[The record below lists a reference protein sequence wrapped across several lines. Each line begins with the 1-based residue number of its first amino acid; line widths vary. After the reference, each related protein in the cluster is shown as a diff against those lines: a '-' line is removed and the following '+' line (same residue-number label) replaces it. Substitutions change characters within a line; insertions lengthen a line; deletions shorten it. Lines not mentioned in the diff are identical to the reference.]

1 MSQSPVLAPSSH
13 PPARTR
19 SSRVVVVHRPG
30 LRYVAEAPY
39 DPPNPVY
46 EAVEALFK
54 RLGLD
59 SARAGTPEWN
69 PLGDLIAPGDRV
81 IIKPNLVS
89 SKNLHEKITGLKL
102 AASSTH
108 GSLLRPILDY
118 ALRAAGPRGRVRVV
132 DTPVEG
138 CEIEKV
144 AGPLGIFEAIRHLQG
159 RGHDVAFLDMRYFRV
174 APYLALDDVRRGGRS
189 YNLGLLVRRRL
200 PGDPRGYRVVDLA
213 EQSRFAEADA
223 PPGRDLRF
231 HRSHYRT
238 PVAHH
243 TEGRHEY
250 SAPGTVLDADVV
262 INLPKLKTHKKTA
275 VTLSLKSV
283 IGLTNEKYWLPHFTA
298 GDPTRGGD
306 EYALG
311 PSLAD
316 RVENKLSRFP
326 LPGDHSLI
334 ARAPRVGGPPK
345 IIDGSWEGNR
355 TLWRTILDLN
365 KILFFADREGKIR
378 DTPQRRYLTI
388 VDGIVAGEGEGP
400 LGATPVEAGLLV
412 GGFDPALV
420 DVAATR
426 AMGLD
431 PARVVMICQALG
443 GKLLPSGQIGQIDE
457 VLDGPAPARRFK
469 APRSWPSLSS

>member
-1 MSQSPVLAPSSH
+1 MSDLP
-13 PPARTR
+13 

-30 LRYVAEAPY
+30 LRYSEDAPY
-39 DPPNPVY
+39 DAPNPVY
-46 EAVEALFK
+46 EAVEAMF
-54 RLGLD
+54 RGLGLD
-59 SARAGTPEWN
+59 RARAGTPEWN

-81 IIKPNLVS
+81 IVKPNLVS
-89 SKNLHEKITGLKL
+89 SKNMHEKITGLKL

-144 AGPLGIFEAIRHLQG
+144 AGPLGIFDAIAHLK
-159 RGHDVAFLDMRYFRV
+159 RKGHDVDFVDMRYFRV

-189 YNLGLLVRRRL
+189 LNLGLLIRRRL
-200 PGDPRGYRVVDLA
+200 PGDPLGYRTVDVG
-213 EQSRFAEADA
+213 ERSRFAEGDA

-238 PVAHH
+238 PVTHH
-243 TEGRHEY
+243 TGGRHEY

-298 GDPTRGGD
+298 GDPSAGGD
-306 EYALG
+306 EYDRPQA
-311 PSLAD
+311 LAD

-334 ARAPRVGGPPK
+334 ARAPKVGGPPK
-345 IIDGSWEGNR
+345 VIDGSWEGNR

-365 KILFFADREGKIR
+365 RILFFADREGRIR
-378 DTPQRRYLTI
+378 DTPQRRYLTL

-431 PARVVMICQALG
+431 PGRVVMIREALD
-443 GKLLPSGQIGQIDE
+443 GKLLPGSRLDALDE
-457 VLDGPAPARRFK
+457 VLDGPTPTRRFRP
-469 APRSWPSLSS
+469 PRSWPSLSP

>member
-1 MSQSPVLAPSSH
+1 MSK
-13 PPARTR
+13 
-19 SSRVVVVHRPG
+19 VVVVSRPG
-30 LRYVAEAPY
+30 LGYVEAAPY

-46 EAVEALFK
+46 EAVEVML
-54 RLGLD
+54 RNLGLD
-59 SARAGTPEWN
+59 AARAGTPEWN
-69 PLGDLIAPGDRV
+69 PIGDLAGKGDHV

-89 SKNLHEKITGLKL
+89 SKNMHEKITGMKL

-108 GSLLRPILDY
+108 GSLLRPFLDY
-118 ALRAAGPRGRVRVV
+118 ALRAVGPRGRVRVV

-144 AGPLGIFEAIRHLQG
+144 AGPLGIFAVIDHLKSK
-159 RGHDVAFLDMRYFRV
+159 GHDVDFVDMRYFRV
-174 APYLALDDVRRGGRS
+174 APHLALDDVRKYGRS
-189 YNLGLLVRRRL
+189 WNLGLLRRTPLR
-200 PGDPRGYRVVDLA
+200 GDPRGYRTVDLG
-213 EQSRFAEADA
+213 EQSRFTDKDA
-223 PPGRDLRF
+223 PQGGQLRF

-238 PVAHH
+238 PVPHH
-243 TEGRHEY
+243 TGGRHEY

-262 INLPKLKTHKKTA
+262 INLPKMKTHKKTA

-298 GDPTRGGD
+298 GDPSMGGD
-306 EYALG
+306 EYDR
-311 PSLAD
+311 PQTLAD
-316 RVENKLSRFP
+316 RIENKLSRFP
-326 LPGDHSLI
+326 LPGDNSLI

-345 IIDGSWEGNR
+345 VIDGSWEGNR

-365 KILFFADREGKIR
+365 RVLFFADKEGRLR

-412 GGFDPALV
+412 GGFDPSLV
-420 DVAATR
+420 DVAATK

-431 PARVVMICQALG
+431 PEKIVMVREALS
-443 GKLLPSGQIGQIDE
+443 GKLLPSGHLEEMVE
-457 VLDGPAPARRFK
+457 VLDGPAPTRRFK
-469 APRSWPSLSS
+469 APRSWPSLSG

>member
-1 MSQSPVLAPSSH
+1 MSK
-13 PPARTR
+13 
-19 SSRVVVVHRPG
+19 VVVVSRPG
-30 LRYVAEAPY
+30 LAYLEAAPY

-46 EAVEALFK
+46 EAVEAML
-54 RLGLD
+54 RDLGLD
-59 SARAGTPEWN
+59 RARAGTPEWN
-69 PLGDLIAPGDRV
+69 PLGDLAGPGDHV

-89 SKNLHEKITGLKL
+89 SKNMHEKITGMKL

-108 GSLLRPILDY
+108 GSLLRPFLDY
-118 ALRAAGPRGRVRVV
+118 ALKAVGPRGRVRVV

-144 AGPLGIFEAIRHLQG
+144 AGPLGIFAAIDHLKSK
-159 RGHDVAFLDMRYFRV
+159 GHDVDFIDMRYFRV
-174 APYLALDDVRRGGRS
+174 APHLALDDVRRYGRS
-189 YNLGLLVRRRL
+189 WNLGLLWRTPLR
-200 PGDPRGYRVVDLA
+200 GDPRGYRTVDLG
-213 EQSRFAEADA
+213 EQSRFKDAGA
-223 PPGRDLRF
+223 PPDGQLRF

-238 PVAHH
+238 PVEHH
-243 TEGRHEY
+243 TGGRHEY

-262 INLPKLKTHKKTA
+262 INLPKMKTHKKTA

-298 GDPTRGGD
+298 GDPSVGGD
-306 EYALG
+306 EYDRPQAL
-311 PSLAD
+311 SD
-316 RVENKLSRFP
+316 RIENKLSRFP
-326 LPGDHSLI
+326 LPGDNSLI
-334 ARAPRVGGPPK
+334 ARAPKVGGPPK
-345 IIDGSWEGNR
+345 VIDGSWEGNR

-365 KILFFADREGKIR
+365 RLLFFADKEGRLR
-378 DTPQRRYLTI
+378 DTPQRRYLTV

-431 PARVVMICQALG
+431 PEKIVMVREALG
-443 GKLLPSGQIGQIDE
+443 GKLLPGGQLSLLEE
-457 VLDGPAPARRFK
+457 VLDGPAPTRRFK
-469 APRSWPSLSS
+469 PPRSWPSLSA